1 VQSSPFSTIT
11 NAILRLLFAAGADI
25 KEMKDKT
32 FAESYKADFLG
43 SWQKIT
49 QFTKPV
55 VGAVNGYA
63 VSLPP
68 HHRLTPTDRHLSSA
82 ADVNLR

>member
-1 VQSSPFSTIT
+1 
-11 NAILRLLFAAGADI
+11 
-25 KEMKDKT
+25 MKDKT

-63 VSLPP
+63 VSLPLNLHLP
-68 HHRLTPTDRHLSSA
+68 QLTPYLSSA
-82 ADVNLR
+82 VDVNSQ

>member
-1 VQSSPFSTIT
+1 
-11 NAILRLLFAAGADI
+11 
-25 KEMKDKT
+25 MKDKT

-49 QFTKPV
+49 EFTKPV

-63 VSLPP
+63 VSPDPLERGF
-68 HHRLTPTDRHLSSA
+68 HQVLTPRAPRS
-82 ADVNLR
+82 

>member
-1 VQSSPFSTIT
+1 
-11 NAILRLLFAAGADI
+11 
-25 KEMKDKT
+25 MKDKS

-49 QFTKPV
+49 EFTKPV

-63 VSLPP
+63 VSPRP
-68 HHRLTPTDRHLSSA
+68 RRVFTIPDTSRSSA
-82 ADVNLR
+82 ADANSP